1 MEALLLGAAL
11 GLSAGLSPGP
21 LLALV
26 LREAVRKG
34 ARAGMLAATA
44 PLLSDS
50 WVVALAWWAGGAL
63 PAAALG
69 ALQLLG
75 GLYLLR
81 LGYAGLRPA
90 PAAPAEP
97 APAAESL
104 RAAVVMNLTNPH
116 MYLFWFLVGA
126 PLLHRLGAGA
136 WGFLLGFYLT
146 IVGSKAVL
154 AWLAARMH
162 RSTVQHALVRLGD
175 LALLGLGL
183 YLIATAWISRGS
195 T

>member
-1 MEALLLGAAL
+1 VEALLLGAAL

-44 PLLSDS
+44 PLFSDS
-50 WVVALAWWAGGAL
+50 GVVALAWWAGGAL
-63 PAAALG
+63 PDTALG

-81 LGYAGLRPA
+81 LGYAGLRSSPGA
-90 PAAPAEP
+90 PGET

-126 PLLHRLGAGA
+126 PLLQRLGAAAG
-136 WGFLLGFYLT
+136 WFLLGFYLT

-154 AWLAARMH
+154 AWLAARLH
-162 RSTVQHALVRLGD
+162 RGTAQHALVRLGD

-183 YLIATAWISRGS
+183 YLIAAAWTSRGS
-195 T
+195 I

>member
-1 MEALLLGAAL
+1 MEALFLGAAL

-63 PAAALG
+63 PAAALQ

-90 PAAPAEP
+90 PSAPAAP

-126 PLLHRLGAGA
+126 PLLQRLGAGA
-136 WGFLLGFYLT
+136 WWFLLGFYLT
-146 IVGSKAVL
+146 IVGSKVVL

-162 RSTVQHALVRLGD
+162 RSGAQQLLVRLGD

-183 YLIATAWISRGS
+183 YLIVTAWTSRGS